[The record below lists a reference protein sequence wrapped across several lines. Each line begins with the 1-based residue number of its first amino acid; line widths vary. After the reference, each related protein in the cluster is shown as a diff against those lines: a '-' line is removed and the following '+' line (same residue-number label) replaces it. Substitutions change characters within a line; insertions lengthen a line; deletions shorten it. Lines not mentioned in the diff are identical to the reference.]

1 MNDSSTTQ
9 DYGEAPL
16 EVRDTNQYQAEYIRS
31 FVAKWDELID
41 WDRRM
46 SSEGEFFIEVLRK
59 HGARKV
65 LDAATG
71 TGHKP
76 LSRFEIAGPFT
87 EMVLLGNLAIRASEE
102 VKWDA
107 KELRSTNS
115 EKANR
120 YVRAEYRKGW
130 KL

>member
-1 MNDSSTTQ
+1 
-9 DYGEAPL
+9 
-16 EVRDTNQYQAEYIRS
+16 
-31 FVAKWDELID
+31 
-41 WDRRM
+41 
-46 SSEGEFFIEVLRK
+46 
-59 HGARKV
+59 
-65 LDAATG
+65 
-71 TGHKP
+71 
-76 LSRFEIAGPFT
+76 
-87 EMVLLGNLAIRASEE
+87 MVLLGNLAIRASEE